1 MNPKITYKINLSFNL
16 GNAVDSIGRLE
27 ESFDA
32 ISSQYG
38 VDVGLKIRGQGL
50 IMNLTVSRELKTK
63 EREMIKKILLEQMNK
78 HFPDWEFRVDSMRRK
93 SSKSHS
99 QSESR

>member
-1 MNPKITYKINLSFNL
+1 MNKVKYKINLSFNL
-16 GNAVDSIGRLE
+16 GKAVDSIGRLQK
-27 ESFDA
+27 SFDA

-38 VDVGLKIRGQGL
+38 IDAGLVIRSRGL
-50 IMNLTVSRELKTK
+50 NMILSVSRKLKPK
-63 EREMIKKILLEQMNK
+63 EKSMIKDILLKQLNK
-78 HFPDWEFRVDSMRRK
+78 HFPDLGFRVDSMRCK